1 MKEKLR
7 LRISR
12 LRLRGIISSVRA
24 AVPRLSTSTRRCA
37 GMAAFF
43 RGAALHL
50 RVMPLDLPSTVD
62 LAGREGLPPTVRFS
76 IDPPP
81 PCEPWRVCIQLALCR
96 VKPLS
101 HDAGHVFAFCR
112 FTVDPKFAALAY
124 LDERVLWLRNRLD
137 HPMPLT
143 ECLSPAGYTADLQDR
158 VRAC

>member
-1 MKEKLR
+1 
-7 LRISR
+7 
-12 LRLRGIISSVRA
+12 
-24 AVPRLSTSTRRCA
+24 
-37 GMAAFF
+37 MAAFF